1 MALLIVA
8 FTGNISG
15 MYLIFRSPTVQTWLV
30 GKTTSYLSTELNTR
44 VHISRIDISWFLDVV
59 LDDLV
64 IEDQYKQTLLKSKSV
79 KLDISKIDIKR
90 RFLKIDKVSLDKAE
104 INLLK
109 HITDSTFNYSFIVN
123 YFTPKKPPTV
133 KAKPWIVQVKG
144 VSISGT
150 RLRYSDEH
158 KPYNFKSMD
167 YNHLLVSS
175 INLDV
180 KNISIAGDSI
190 KANIV
195 KLAADEKSG
204 LQLHNLSG
212 NMTIYPNKII
222 ARDLHIMTQGS
233 DLQTDLQFS
242 FNSLN
247 AFNNFIDS
255 VRIDALFR
263 PSSLDLNELRFFTSS
278 IADMENLLF
287 FDGSVRGRIS
297 SLKARQ
303 FHLAFGNSSSF
314 DGDITMDGLP
324 NFQETFMN
332 VKVRKLSTDYYDLS
346 DIRLPGKR
354 KLNLPEEIKRV
365 GLVDVKGY
373 FTGFFN
379 DFVSSADFT
388 TSIGKLET
396 DLNLQTG
403 RGKLLKYNGQFNLK
417 QWDLGKTFDI
427 QDKAGK
433 VDFLSSVN
441 GEILDSKHNSL
452 TLDAVIESIV
462 LLKNEFNGITI
473 NGQLI
478 NRLFNGNLCMN
489 DDLANL
495 DFTGIIDFTDSIPR
509 MNCTATLQDAYLTRL
524 NLWERDSSARI
535 STTMDLNFTGSNIDN
550 LLGYLRFDNTTYS
563 EQGEDYFVK
572 TIELNTEQISRET
585 KKLALKSDYVD
596 ASFYGLFSF
605 ADFYHS
611 LSNIISSYMP
621 SVQLTP
627 LAQQIIKKE
636 QMFDYS
642 IQIKNIEPLCRLFI
656 PELSLKS
663 EASLFGSYD
672 SKNNKIVL
680 NGLADEFM
688 FKGVKFFNWYAR
700 GKNTGASLQLVTGV
714 SSIIFNE
721 SVSKPET
728 NMGVENFV
736 FKTFMQGDSVKYNI
750 DWDDV
755 VPEDQNTGHIK
766 GYFSF
771 NDFPKIHGRFNKFD
785 VMINNKAWS
794 AKQSEDII
802 IDSTSVLV
810 DNMEIFSSKQ
820 KLRLSGKISEDPHDV
835 LTLFFDNLD
844 ISNADIL
851 IKADNVDFDGV
862 LNGGITLSDLY
873 HTQQVAAEVEVK
885 DFAFNKEVMG
895 DATIHS
901 KWNQDISAL
910 DINLDVIYHG
920 NVSTHY
926 PIRAKGQ
933 IYPGKRP
940 EGNFDLDVDVVN
952 YKLASLNPFMKGVA
966 SNIKGFANGSL
977 KLEGTFNQPVIT
989 GELDLLRAQMKI
1001 DYLNE
1006 TYSFANKVIAEPHM
1020 IRSDQIMLYDSLGNT
1035 AVCDFRLAHDYF
1047 RNIRMNIDILT
1058 KKMSALN
1065 TTYKNNNLFYGSA
1078 FASGNVKIN
1087 GSFSNINININ
1098 ASPEVNTKLY
1108 IPINLAVS
1116 ATDNSFISFVDK
1128 EKSDKPDTEIYASRI
1143 TGTEVDMNLQ
1153 VNDNAEIQLFLPENI
1168 GNIKGTGLG
1177 DIQMSVN
1184 KQGEMSMYGDYRMN
1198 QGSFLFTLGNI
1209 INRVFTIE
1217 NGSTISFQG
1226 SPYDADL
1233 DISAIYNVKASLEGL
1248 SDQYAGVTIP
1258 VNCIIKLKNNL
1269 SNPDISFSIRLPE
1282 ANNDLNQLVFSSI
1295 DTTNQV
1301 VMTHQIVSLLVLK
1314 SFAFTSSPTL
1324 ATSVSSSSIDVLT
1337 SQLSN
1342 MLSQISE
1349 NVDIGV
1355 KYHSGNTPTDEEVE
1369 VALSTNLFNDRV
1381 SIDGNV
1387 GMYTTG
1393 TTQNTSNIVGDVE
1406 VDVKITPDGRFRVK
1420 AFNKSNPF
1428 DISTTSYSA
1437 FKQGIGVYYRYEFDR
1452 FCEIFKRKKGKSS
1465 INP

>member
-1 MALLIVA
+1 MVA
-8 FTGNISG
+8 FAGNITG
-15 MYLIFRSPTVQTWLV
+15 LYLVFRSPTVQSWLV
-30 GKTTSYLSTELNTR
+30 SKATTYLSTELNTK
-44 VHISRIDISWFLDVV
+44 VHIGNIDISWFMDVV
-59 LDDLV
+59 LDDLL
-64 IEDQYKQTLLKSKSV
+64 IEDQYKHTLVKSSAV
-79 KLDISKIDIKR
+79 RIDISKIDIKR
-90 RFLKIDKVSLDKAE
+90 RHLKIDKVSLDNAE

-109 HITDSTFNYSFIVN
+109 HITDSTFNYTFIVN
-123 YFTPKKPPTV
+123 YFTTKKAPTA
-133 KAKPWIVQVKG
+133 KAKPWIVELKG
-144 VSISGT
+144 VSLSSA

-158 KPYNFKSMD
+158 KPHYFKLMD
-167 YNHLLVSS
+167 YNHLLISS

-180 KNISIAGDSI
+180 KNIAIAGDSI
-190 KANIV
+190 KASIV

-212 NMTIYPNKII
+212 NLTIYPTKII

-242 FNSLN
+242 FKNLR
-247 AFNNFIDS
+247 AFNSFIDS

-263 PSSLDLNELRFFTSS
+263 PSSLDLNELRFFISS
-278 IADMENLLF
+278 MTGMENLLY
-287 FDGSVRGRIS
+287 FDGSIRGKIS

-303 FHLAFGNSSSF
+303 FHLSFGNSSSF

-332 VKVRKLSTDYYDLS
+332 IKVRNLSTDYYDLTN
-346 DIRLPGKR
+346 IRLPGEK
-354 KLNLPEEIKRV
+354 KLTLPEEIKRI

-373 FTGFFN
+373 FTGFFY

-396 DLNLQTG
+396 DLSLQTG
-403 RGKLLKYNGQFNLK
+403 RGKLLKYGGQFNLK
-417 QWDLGKTFDI
+417 QWDLGKTFDV
-427 QDKAGK
+427 QGK
-433 VDFLSSVN
+433 VGKIDFSSSIN
-441 GEILDSKHNSL
+441 GEILDSKHNSMS
-452 TLDAVIESIV
+452 LDAVIESVV

-489 DDLANL
+489 DELANL
-495 DFTGIIDFTDSIPR
+495 DFAGIIDFSDSIPR
-509 MNCTATLQDAYLTRL
+509 INCTATLEDAYLSRL
-524 NLWERDSSARI
+524 NLWERDSSSRI

-550 LLGYLRFDNTTYS
+550 LMGYLRFDHTTYS
-563 EQGEDYFVK
+563 ENGKDYYIKAV
-572 TIELNTEQISRET
+572 ELNTVQISRET
-585 KKLALKSDYVD
+585 KKLALKSDFVD

-621 SVQLTP
+621 SLQLTP
-627 LAQQIIKKE
+627 MAQQVIKKN
-636 QMFDYS
+636 QMFEYS
-642 IQIKNIEPLCRLFI
+642 IQLKNIEPLCQLFV
-656 PELSLKS
+656 PDLSLKS
-663 EASLFGSYD
+663 EASIFGSYD
-672 SKNNKIVL
+672 SKNNNIVL
-680 NGLADEFM
+680 NGLADEFL
-688 FKGVKFFNWYAR
+688 FKGVRFNNWYVR
-700 GKNTGASLQLVTGV
+700 GKNTGASLQLITGV
-714 SSIIFNE
+714 SSIILNE
-721 SVSKPET
+721 SVNKPET
-728 NMGVENFV
+728 NMGMENFV
-736 FKTFMQGDSVKYNI
+736 FKTFMQGDSVKFNL

-755 VPEDQNTGHIK
+755 VPEDINTGHIN
-766 GYFSF
+766 GYLSFS
-771 NDFPKIHGRFNKFD
+771 DFPKIHGRFNKFD

-794 AKQSEDII
+794 AKQNEDLI
-802 IDSTSVLV
+802 IDSTSVFV
-810 DNMEIFSSKQ
+810 DNMEIFSSTQ
-820 KLRLSGKISEDPHDV
+820 KLRLSGKISENPEDV
-835 LTLFFDNLD
+835 LTLHFDNLD
-844 ISNADIL
+844 ISNVDIL
-851 IKADNVDFDGV
+851 ISTDNIDFDGV
-862 LNGGITLSDLY
+862 LTGGITLRDIY
-873 HTQQVAAEVEVK
+873 HTQQIEAEVEVK

-901 KWNQDISAL
+901 KWNQAISAL
-910 DINLDVIYHG
+910 DINLDVIYQG
-920 NVSTHY
+920 NFSTHY

-940 EGNFDLDVDVVN
+940 EGNLDLDVDVVN
-952 YKLASLNPFMKGVA
+952 YKLASLNPFMKGIA

-977 KLEGTFNQPVIT
+977 KLQGTFDKLLIT
-989 GELDLLRAQMKI
+989 GELDLLRAQMKV
-1001 DYLNE
+1001 DYLNV
-1006 TYSFANKVIAEPHM
+1006 TYSFANKVIAEPNM

-1035 AVCDFRLAHDYF
+1035 AVCDFRLAHDNF

-1058 KKMSALN
+1058 NKISALN

-1087 GSFSNINININ
+1087 GSFSDININIGVR
-1098 ASPEVNTKLY
+1098 PEANTKFY

-1116 ATDNSFISFVDK
+1116 ATENSFIRFVDK
-1128 EKSDKPDTEIYASRI
+1128 EKTDKQDADIYAPRI
-1143 TGTEVDMNLQ
+1143 TGTEVDMNIQ
-1153 VNDNAEIQLFLPENI
+1153 VNDNAEIQLFLPKDI
-1168 GNIKGTGLG
+1168 GNIKGTGFG

-1198 QGSFLFTLGNI
+1198 QGSLLFTLGNI
-1209 INRVFTIE
+1209 INRDFTIE
-1217 NGSTISFQG
+1217 NGSSISFQG

-1233 DISAIYNVKASLEGL
+1233 DISAIYKVKASLEGL

-1301 VMTHQIVSLLVLK
+1301 VMTHQIVSLLVMK
-1314 SFAFTSSPTL
+1314 SFAFTSSQTL

-1337 SQLSN
+1337 NQLSN

-1349 NVDIGV
+1349 KVDIGV
-1355 KYHSGNTPTDEEVE
+1355 QYHTGNAPTDEEVE

-1393 TTQNTSNIVGDVE
+1393 TTQNASNIVGDVV

-1452 FCEIFKRKKGKSS
+1452 FSDIFKRKKKKAL
-1465 INP
+1465 ITP